1 MRTKLLLFFL
11 SFLLTNV
18 HAINEKDT
26 TVYKVYAMCN
36 DNGLY
41 GYVNRNTNTWVVP
54 PCMHMVDADSIYL
67 KKGITSYY
75 FFGEVNGKQAIVDMD
90 GDFLIPPVYDA
101 VDAVCLPQGIRGNRD
116 SYYGKFEY
124 NRHLDSAHTAVCMSL
139 EDDLGNYKV
148 DLYDL
153 QSGRKICTLK
163 KKFHRVTVLASEK
176 YGRIMYCDYLKKK
189 GRKGG
194 KYVHVRGLA
203 DFDGNILWEKEER
216 TYQLEVAE
224 AGGMPVFN
232 FSYFGKRR
240 TSVDAFGNEVS
251 VKYTKGYSI
260 DENSAKKSLDK
271 ICQKNAGY
279 QSKLAALMERG
290 RQFTDSKRK
299 PIEYG
304 NYQEMME
311 ALYDKC
317 QRLESYGDNT
327 ILTYGGKYGL
337 DYQGLGFALY
347 CEYDKIQPIPG
358 HKGLYGIK
366 RAGKWGIANELQ
378 VTVKC
383 QFDTLIIDKSGI
395 KLSLTPKYAIY
406 NNKTKE
412 YMKYIEEVDSAGY
425 SIDSNLREMLTSN
438 YIRKKDNHDNFYAI
452 IEMGKSMGRHDI
464 LSLTYYYKS
473 CVYSLRG
480 DKKMS
485 KFYRDMS
492 SDNTSNLKLVETI
505 AMSWFTPVS
514 DEYWQQKIDRLDRIN
529 RRLEGWTRV
538 LDAVNTALAPLAANA
553 QTQKS
558 SAGKSRQ
565 RTSYTTTSYTSSFSS
580 SSSSGSYS
588 TSNSELLKAKKK
600 YAHYEN
606 LLSSYVN
613 MFNGLWARI
622 SAGNVLA
629 YGLSERQSLSEYRS
643 KIKEYLNEC
652 VSWRQAAARAGG
664 SIAASP
670 VEAKASS
677 CLSRQNPK

>member
-124 NRHLDSAHTAVCMSL
+124 NRHLDSAHTAVCMSQ

-176 YGRIMYCDYLKKK
+176 YDRIMYCDYLKKK

-299 PIEYG
+299 PVEYG

-311 ALYDKC
+311 SLYDKC

-412 YMKYIEEVDSAGY
+412 YMKSLVSL
-425 SIDSNLREMLTSN
+425 N
-438 YIRKKDNHDNFYAI
+438 IR
-452 IEMGKSMGRHDI
+452 
-464 LSLTYYYKS
+464 
-473 CVYSLRG
+473 
-480 DKKMS
+480 
-485 KFYRDMS
+485 
-492 SDNTSNLKLVETI
+492 
-505 AMSWFTPVS
+505 
-514 DEYWQQKIDRLDRIN
+514 
-529 RRLEGWTRV
+529 
-538 LDAVNTALAPLAANA
+538 
-553 QTQKS
+553 
-558 SAGKSRQ
+558 
-565 RTSYTTTSYTSSFSS
+565 
-580 SSSSGSYS
+580 
-588 TSNSELLKAKKK
+588 
-600 YAHYEN
+600 
-606 LLSSYVN
+606 
-613 MFNGLWARI
+613 
-622 SAGNVLA
+622 
-629 YGLSERQSLSEYRS
+629 
-643 KIKEYLNEC
+643 
-652 VSWRQAAARAGG
+652 
-664 SIAASP
+664 
-670 VEAKASS
+670 
-677 CLSRQNPK
+677 